1 MDELRPDQNTRPV
14 EAQIAVSTITHG
26 SEARAGPACKMVIA
40 LVKGTLVDAK
50 SAVWK
55 QRVESEFF
63 TPERCHIIETYN
75 SAADE
80 ACSVARARVQRGV
93 TTAWHQV
100 EGTVERYIMA
110 QGRGRVEVGN
120 FPAEDVGPGDVVII
134 PAGVRQR
141 ISNIGDEDLIFF
153 CVCTPRFQPQNY
165 RALE

>member
-1 MDELRPDQNTRPV
+1 M
-14 EAQIAVSTITHG
+14 
-26 SEARAGPACKMVIA
+26 
-40 LVKGTLVDAK
+40 AK

-80 ACSVARARVQRGV
+80 SFSIARARVEPGV

-100 EGTVERYIMA
+100 EGTVERYLIIE
-110 QGRGRVEVGN
+110 GRGRVEVGQS
-120 FPAEDVGPGDVVII
+120 PGEEVGPGDVVII
-134 PAGVRQR
+134 PAAVRQR
-141 ISNIGDEDLIFF
+141 ITNFGDEDLIFF

>member
-1 MDELRPDQNTRPV
+1 V
-14 EAQIAVSTITHG
+14 
-26 SEARAGPACKMVIA
+26 
-40 LVKGTLVDAK
+40 AK

-80 ACSVARARVQRGV
+80 SFSIARARVEPGV

-100 EGTVERYIMA
+100 EGTVERYLIIE
-110 QGRGRVEVGN
+110 GRGRVEVGQS
-120 FPAEDVGPGDVVII
+120 PGEEVGPGDVVII
-134 PAGVRQR
+134 PAAVRQR
-141 ISNIGDEDLIFF
+141 ITNFGDEDLIFF

>member
-1 MDELRPDQNTRPV
+1 M
-14 EAQIAVSTITHG
+14 G
-26 SEARAGPACKMVIA
+26 
-40 LVKGTLVDAK
+40 GTLVDAH

-55 QRVESEFF
+55 QRVETEFL
-63 TPERCHIIETYN
+63 TPERCHIVETYN
-75 SAADE
+75 SAGDE
-80 ACSVARARVQRGV
+80 SFSVARARVQPGI

-100 EGTVERYIMA
+100 EDTVERYIMI

-134 PAGVRQR
+134 PAAFRQR
-141 ISNIGDEDLIFF
+141 ITNIGNDDLIFF